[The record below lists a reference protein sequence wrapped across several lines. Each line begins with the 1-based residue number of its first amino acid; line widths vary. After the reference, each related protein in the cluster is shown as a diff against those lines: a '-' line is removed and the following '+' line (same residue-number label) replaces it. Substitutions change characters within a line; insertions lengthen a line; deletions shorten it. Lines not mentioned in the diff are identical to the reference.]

1 MTKTKFF
8 LGIAFCGIAVIAL
21 IFSIVCFS
29 GLNTASYSSFKYYGG
44 DAYTGIQQAAAVT
57 GNNVFALL
65 GNLSTISGLAF
76 ILSALILGTIG
87 IYFVLEAK
95 TNKIVIRP
103 FEFEEPSRPSKKV
116 G

>member
-95 TNKIVIRP
+95 NNTHVDSSIEI
-103 FEFEEPSRPSKKV
+103 EETLSTSQED
-116 G
+116 